1 MLSQD
6 RKEKRTND
14 QVQEEHERIQQMDEM
29 ERLRDLLKKDSKGM
43 VLESHFCH
51 RRYCSH

>member
-14 QVQEEHERIQQMDEM
+14 QVQEEHERIHQADEM
-29 ERLRDLLKKDSKGM
+29 ERRRDLLKKDSEGM
-43 VLESHFCH
+43 VLEAHCSH
-51 RRYCSH
+51 RRCYSH

>member
-14 QVQEEHERIQQMDEM
+14 QVQEEALTKKKRLVTQTLTGRPESPVSIQ
-29 ERLRDLLKKDSKGM
+29 
-43 VLESHFCH
+43 
-51 RRYCSH
+51 Y

>member
-14 QVQEEHERIQQMDEM
+14 QVQEEHERIHQADEM
-29 ERLRDLLKKDSKGM
+29 ERLRDPLKRGSKEM
-43 VLESHFCH
+43 VSESHCSH
-51 RRYCSH
+51 RKYCSH